1 MKKALLCMTLFIFTM
16 VTATGVWA
24 KSKWDMHLNYPAGN
38 FHSQGAQRFAD
49 RVKAATN
56 GEIEIVLHFGGALG
70 FKGPELL
77 RAVAEGQIAIAEIP
91 TGMVEGDAP
100 ILALTAQP
108 FISTNAFEQ
117 RLLYQLSKPVYAKHL
132 KRFNQKTLYTSVWP
146 FSGIYT
152 QRPVASVEE
161 LKGLKMRVYDG
172 TGLDFGN
179 ATGIAARKMPFS
191 EVYPAMQAGLLDSM
205 YTSSVSGVDAK
216 SWEIL
221 KYFIPINIVGPV
233 NMINVNRDAWNKIPE
248 NLRAKVLEIAG
259 QMEDEMWNLAGEM
272 DRTSTKVL
280 EEKGMQINTVSKAF
294 RSQLDALGVKLR
306 AQWAE
311 KAGADAQKI
320 LDEYYR
326 ATGRKQ

>member
-1 MKKALLCMTLFIFTM
+1 MNKIVLLLTTALLFTL
-16 VTATGVWA
+16 VTASGVLA
-24 KSKWDMHLNYPAGN
+24 KTKWDMHLNYPAGN

-49 RVKAATN
+49 QVKEATN
-56 GEIEIVLHFGGALG
+56 GELEIVLHFGGALG

-77 RAVAEGQIAIAEIP
+77 RAVAEGQISIAEIP

-117 RLLYQLSKPVYAKHL
+117 RLLYQLSKSSYNRHL
-132 KRFNQKTLYTSVWP
+132 KRFNQKTIYTSVWP

-152 QRPVASVEE
+152 QRPVATVAE

-172 TGLDFGN
+172 TGLDFGK

-216 SWEIL
+216 AWEVL
-221 KYFIPINIVGPV
+221 KYFVPINIVGPV
-233 NMINVNRDAWNKIPE
+233 NMINVNRDAWNKLPE
-248 NLRAKVLEIAG
+248 EVRAKVTEIAA
-259 QMEDEMWNLAGEM
+259 QMEDEMWNLAGDM
-272 DRTSTKVL
+272 DRKSRATL
-280 EEKGMQINTVSKAF
+280 QGNGMRISTVSTAF
-294 RSQLDALGVKLR
+294 RSELDALGVQLR
-306 AQWAE
+306 AQWAK

-320 LDEYYR
+320 LDQYYTI
-326 ATGRKQ
+326 TGRN